1 MDEGTESRPRAVEE
15 PPERFLGSSKMRRR
29 AARVIAVLVDAVQIV
44 VFPAFFPGI
53 VSPFDNALDILTG
66 IVMTFLLGFHIAFLP
81 TLIAEMV
88 PFVDLFP
95 SWTLAVLFVTRKKR
109 PKEGTPS

>member
-1 MDEGTESRPRAVEE
+1 MDEVTESRPRAVEE
-15 PPERFLGSSKMRRR
+15 APEPFLGSSKVRRR
-29 AARVIAVLVDAVQIV
+29 AARVIAVLVDALQIV

-53 VSPFDNALDILTG
+53 VSPFDNALDVLTG
-66 IVMTFLLGFHIAFLP
+66 IVLTFLLGFHVAFLP
-81 TLIAEMV
+81 TFIAEMV

-109 PKEGTPS
+109 PKEGKPS